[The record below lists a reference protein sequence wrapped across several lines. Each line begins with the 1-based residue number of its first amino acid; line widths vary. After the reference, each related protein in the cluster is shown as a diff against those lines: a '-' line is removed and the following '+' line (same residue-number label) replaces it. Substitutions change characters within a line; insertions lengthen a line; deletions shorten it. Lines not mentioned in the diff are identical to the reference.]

1 MNMNVKSIIT
11 GVFLLATATTV
22 SAKSPD
28 RAFKDGETLNY
39 MVSYRATLIPNT
51 DVAEVVLK
59 TTRTTL
65 DGEPVWNI
73 YGNGRVMPFFRWFFD
88 LNDTYNTWLD
98 TKTLRPIKFTGN
110 IEEGKYRFVSAYR
123 YDWDSLK
130 VHTTYRNLKHEH
142 DSHKT
147 MPLTNRS
154 FDALALFYNL
164 RGEDIESFKPGEQRY
179 LELVLEDT
187 IRRIQYRYLG
197 KETKNIKGLGKF
209 KTLKFSCQLATS
221 SGESFEDGSEFF
233 LWITD
238 DRNKIPL
245 YIESPIRVGSI
256 RGKLAGYSN
265 LRYELSSKIK

>member
-1 MNMNVKSIIT
+1 MNIRSIIT
-11 GVFLLATATTV
+11 GIVLGAAVTTV
-22 SAKSPD
+22 SAKTPE
-28 RAFKDGETLNY
+28 RVFKDGETLTY
-39 MVSYRATLIPNT
+39 TVSYRAALVPNT
-51 DVAEVVLK
+51 DVAEVIL
-59 TTRTTL
+59 RTSGTML
-65 DGEPVWNI
+65 DGKPVWNI

-98 TKTLRPIKFTGN
+98 AKTLRPVKFTGN

-123 YDWDSLK
+123 YDWDSMK
-130 VHTTYRNLKHEH
+130 VYTTYRNLKREH

-164 RGEDIESFKPGEQRY
+164 RGEDIEDFKAGEPRY

-187 IRRIQYRYLG
+187 IRRIQYQYLG
-197 KETKNIKGLGKF
+197 KDTKTIRGLGKF

-256 RGKLAGYSN
+256 RGRLSNYSN

>member
-1 MNMNVKSIIT
+1 MKVKSIIA
-11 GVFLLATATTV
+11 GIALSAAVTAAP
-22 SAKSPD
+22 AKTPE
-28 RAFKDGETLNY
+28 RVFKDGETLTY
-39 MVSYRATLIPNT
+39 MVSYRASLVPNT
-51 DVAEVVLK
+51 DVAEVVL
-59 TTRTTL
+59 RTSRTSL
-65 DGEPVWNI
+65 DGRPVWNI

-98 TKTLRPIKFTGN
+98 TKTLRPVKFTGD
-110 IEEGKYRFVSAYR
+110 IREGKYRFVSAYR
-123 YDWDSLK
+123 YDWDSMK
-130 VHTTYRNLKHEH
+130 VHTTYRNLKREH

-147 MPLTNRS
+147 MPLTERS

-164 RGEDIESFKPGEQRY
+164 RGEDIDSFKPGEPRY

-187 IRRIQYRYLG
+187 IRRVQYKYLG
-197 KETKNIKGLGKF
+197 RETKNIRGLGKF
-209 KTLKFSCQLATS
+209 RTLKFSCQLATS

-256 RGKLAGYSN
+256 RGKLVGYSD
-265 LRYELSSKIK
+265 LRYDLSSKIK